1 MSNKKETVIVDW
13 PFPARYYLEDTEWLV
28 PPIESFDPGILGA
41 KSGAKPVEDER
52 RRVKGEKKE

>member
-28 PPIESFDPGILGA
+28 PPIENFDPGILGV
-41 KSGAKPVEDER
+41 KSGAKPIEE
-52 RRVKGEKKE
+52 